1 MRRQIS
7 VLARNNRRKGGWVH
21 QTGVLRRHIR
31 RKEGRKGGLGHQTG
45 VLRRNNSRKGGW
57 VRQS

>member
-1 MRRQIS
+1 M
-7 VLARNNRRKGGWVH
+7 LARNNRRKGGWVH